1 MKKIISLFFF
11 TNLIYSQCWKTVEA
25 NFGYH
30 CIGIQTDGT
39 LWTWGYNSAGQL
51 GDGTT
56 INKEVPTQIGTL
68 TNWKS
73 ASNNFYNSYAIK
85 TTGTLWAWGEND
97 NGQLGIGNTVNK
109 IVPTQVGIQSTW
121 SSISAGR
128 NYCLAIKTNG
138 TLWAWGNNNDGRLG
152 DGTIIQRLS
161 PVQIG
166 TDNDWIKIAAGSCS
180 FGIKSNGSL
189 WFWGDQYNGSD
200 TNGST
205 IPAQVGTDTWSDIS
219 ITYRHVVAL
228 KTNGSIWAWG
238 NNDSGELG
246 RGNNINNFSNYTA
259 AQIGTATNWKA
270 IGAGINTSMAIKTN
284 GTLWAWG
291 ENTYGQYGNN
301 TTTESFVPTQIGT
314 AINWKSVSLGYSF
327 TTALRTNNNRLWTWG
342 RDNQDALGNGVN
354 ADSSIPV
361 GIGTCTTLNNNNFDL
376 LNNSFR
382 IYPNPSKIELNI
394 DNALNLEINVLKII
408 DVLGKVVLTQKSDFK
423 KIDIQNLDS
432 GIYIVYIITEQNNT
446 YKYKLIKN

>member
-1 MKKIISLFFF
+1 MKKIIFLFFF

-138 TLWAWGNNNDGRLG
+138 TLWAWGNNKDRKSTRLN
-152 DGTIIQRLS
+152 S
-161 PVQIG
+161 
-166 TDNDWIKIAAGSCS
+166 S
-180 FGIKSNGSL
+180 
-189 WFWGDQYNGSD
+189 
-200 TNGST
+200 
-205 IPAQVGTDTWSDIS
+205 
-219 ITYRHVVAL
+219 H
-228 KTNGSIWAWG
+228 
-238 NNDSGELG
+238 
-246 RGNNINNFSNYTA
+246 
-259 AQIGTATNWKA
+259 
-270 IGAGINTSMAIKTN
+270 
-284 GTLWAWG
+284 
-291 ENTYGQYGNN
+291 
-301 TTTESFVPTQIGT
+301 
-314 AINWKSVSLGYSF
+314 
-327 TTALRTNNNRLWTWG
+327 LRASRMP
-342 RDNQDALGNGVN
+342 
-354 ADSSIPV
+354 SS
-361 GIGTCTTLNNNNFDL
+361 
-376 LNNSFR
+376 
-382 IYPNPSKIELNI
+382 
-394 DNALNLEINVLKII
+394 A
-408 DVLGKVVLTQKSDFK
+408 
-423 KIDIQNLDS
+423 
-432 GIYIVYIITEQNNT
+432 
-446 YKYKLIKN
+446 